1 MKLTRGSARAGLW
14 LTILVVLALLLT
26 GLYAALAV
34 LSFRFTPDI
43 PGTAR
48 PVLAT
53 LALLASAFAVYLI
66 AIFVALRA
74 RNGKLLL
81 AVVLLASVLFRVVSV
96 YSWPLLEIDIY
107 RYIWDGAVMMEGVS
121 PYRYSPQQVLSATP
135 QAGIPDDLDRLVRLR
150 NGKTAVETILS
161 RVHYGELPTIYPPV
175 SQAVF
180 AVATYLTPRS
190 AGVLARVVAMKVAFV
205 LFDLATLAVVV
216 VLLRLTGKHV
226 GWSVAYGWC
235 PLVIKEI
242 ANTGHLDSLVVFLTI
257 LALLL
262 AVRPLANG
270 GHREG
275 TMRSGVGRG
284 RGTPGR
290 KYALVSAVVLALA
303 VGAKLYPVVLAP
315 LFAAVW
321 VRSFGWRWAS
331 AAVLAFVIT
340 TAVVLWPMI
349 PSKEPPSPSNAGAAA
364 AGRDDSLPPPP
375 VDTATIAQ
383 NPTGGLT
390 AFLRRWEMNDFLFML
405 VVENLKP
412 SADVKPEQ
420 RPWFSIVPDT
430 WRGELVAIPSRWFQ
444 LDPSRAPFLIARFLT
459 AVAFLVILAVLVW
472 RARLSEDP
480 AVWLGVAFLV
490 LAWFWL
496 LSPTQNPWYWTWV
509 LPLVMFARSKAW
521 LAVSG
526 LAMVYYL
533 RFWLAYHW
541 PGQPVLGTPY
551 SGATFFD
558 LVVTWIEYGPW
569 FVWLAWDTARRRAT
583 PSDISAAVNSAQH
596 SEMEGFLP

>member
-1 MKLTRGSARAGLW
+1 MKLIPGSASAGLW
-14 LTILVVLALLLT
+14 LTILLVLALLMT
-26 GLYAALAV
+26 GLYAALAA

-43 PGTAR
+43 PGTER

-53 LALLASAFAVYLI
+53 LALLASAFATYLT

-74 RNGKLLL
+74 RDGKLLL
-81 AVVLLASVLFRVVSV
+81 AVVVLASVVFRAVSV
-96 YSWPLLEIDIY
+96 YSWPILEIDIY
-107 RYIWDGAVMMEGVS
+107 RYIWDGAVTMEGVS

-150 NGKTAVETILS
+150 HDKTAIETILS

-180 AVATYLTPRS
+180 AAATYLTPS
-190 AGVLARVVAMKVAFV
+190 STGVMERVVVMKAAFV

-216 VLLRLTGKHV
+216 ALLRLTEKHI

-242 ANTGHLDSLVVFLTI
+242 ANTGHLDSLAVFLTG
-257 LALLL
+257 LALFF
-262 AVRPLANG
+262 AVRPLADGN
-270 GHREG
+270 
-275 TMRSGVGRG
+275 SGAS
-284 RGTPGR
+284 GR
-290 KYALVSAVVLALA
+290 KCTLVSAVLLALA

-331 AAVLAFVIT
+331 AAALAFVIT
-340 TAVVLWPMI
+340 TSVVLWPMI
-349 PSKEPPSPSNAGAAA
+349 PSKETLPSGDASSMVAGADA
-364 AGRDDSLPPPP
+364 SLPPPP
-375 VDTATIAQ
+375 VDTATNPQ
-383 NPTGGLT
+383 NPTDGLA
-390 AFLRRWEMNDFLFML
+390 AFLRRWEMNDCLFQL

-420 RPWFSIVPDT
+420 RPWFSIMPDA
-430 WRGELVAIPSRWFQ
+430 WKAELLTIPLRW
-444 LDPSRAPFLIARFLT
+444 LESDPSWAAFLVARFLT
-459 AVAFLVILAVLVW
+459 ALAFFLILAVLVW
-472 RARLSEDP
+472 RAKLSTDP
-480 AVWLGVAFLV
+480 ATWLRIAFLI

-496 LSPTQNPWYWTWV
+496 LSPTQNPWYWTWA

-526 LAMVYYL
+526 LAMTYYL
-533 RFWLAYHW
+533 RFWLTYHW
-541 PGQPVLGTPY
+541 PDQPVLGTPY

-569 FVWLAWDTARRRAT
+569 FVWVAWDTARRRAG
-583 PSDISAAVNSAQH
+583 PSDMSAAVNSAQH
-596 SEMEGFLP
+596 SEKEGLLP

>member
-1 MKLTRGSARAGLW
+1 MKLTPGSARAGSW
-14 LTILVVLALLLT
+14 LTILLVLALVLT
-26 GLYAALAV
+26 GLYAAMAA

-53 LALLASAFAVYLI
+53 LALLGFAFAVYL
-66 AIFVALRA
+66 AAVFVALRA
-74 RNGKLLL
+74 RDGYPLL
-81 AVVLLASVLFRVVSV
+81 AVVVLASVLFRVVSV
-96 YSWPLLEIDIY
+96 YSWPVLEIDIY

-135 QAGIPDDLDRLVRLR
+135 QAEIPDDLDRLVRLR
-150 NGKTAVETILS
+150 DGKTAVETVLS

-180 AVATYLTPRS
+180 AVATYFTPS
-190 AGVLARVVAMKVAFV
+190 STGVSERVVAMKVVFV

-216 VLLRLTGKHV
+216 ALLRLTGKHV

-242 ANTGHLDSLVVFLTI
+242 ANTGHLDSLAVFLTI
-257 LALLL
+257 LALFLL
-262 AVRPLANG
+262 VKPLANG
-270 GHREG
+270 GDR
-275 TMRSGVGRG
+275 GVSCG

-290 KYALVSAVVLALA
+290 KYAPASAVVLALA

-321 VRSFGWRWAS
+321 ARSFGWRWAS

-340 TAVVLWPMI
+340 TAAVLWPMV

-472 RARLSEDP
+472 RARPSEDP

-496 LSPTQNPWYWTWV
+496 LSPTQNPWYWIWA

-558 LVVTWIEYGPW
+558 LAVTWIEYGPW
-569 FVWLAWDTARRRAT
+569 FVWLAWDTARRRTAPADMSAT
-583 PSDISAAVNSAQH
+583 VNSAQH
-596 SEMEGFLP
+596 SEMEGLLS